1 MAHKEDD
8 HIYFDGAAS
17 FWLTPDPPRS
27 LEEYIE
33 QHSEYWPLR
42 ESFFPSDPTL
52 IIQAIHSGMGGG
64 VIVADNSYKPLK
76 SKWHGATSWQFECS
90 TTGASCTRLCPTA
103 GMKNKVSAY
112 RSKLQEEHASLLG
125 MLSFCNFYNVKGGA
139 IWVGCD
145 NEVAVWQASGQSH
158 KISLGQKTCGHHSGH
173 SVDGLSF
180 QKTWYHSDFLWY
192 RRPSRWHPSLL
203 YTWLTF
209 SA

>member
-1 MAHKEDD
+1 MEQQV
-8 HIYFDGAAS
+8 FDWHQTHPGHLRNTLSNTQSTGHSMSPSSLQTQLSS
-17 FWLTPDPPRS
+17 FKL
-27 LEEYIE
+27 
-33 QHSEYWPLR
+33 
-42 ESFFPSDPTL
+42 F
-52 IIQAIHSGMGGG
+52 IQAWGGG